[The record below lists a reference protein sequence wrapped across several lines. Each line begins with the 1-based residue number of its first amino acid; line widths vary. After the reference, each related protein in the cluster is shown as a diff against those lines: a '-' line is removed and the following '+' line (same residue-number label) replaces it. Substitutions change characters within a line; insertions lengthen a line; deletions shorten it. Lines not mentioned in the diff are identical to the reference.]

1 MSYAAEDYVSALFSV
16 IYFEPVISR
25 LLSHIARNNIKIVI
39 HAALYV
45 LYGQSAEI
53 VAYGNGIVNN
63 ADFAF
68 SHGNTS

>member
-16 IYFEPVISR
+16 IYFEPVIAWFP
-25 LLSHIARNNIKIVI
+25 SHIARNNIKIVI

-45 LYGQSAEI
+45 FYGQSAEI

-63 ADFAF
+63 ADLAF